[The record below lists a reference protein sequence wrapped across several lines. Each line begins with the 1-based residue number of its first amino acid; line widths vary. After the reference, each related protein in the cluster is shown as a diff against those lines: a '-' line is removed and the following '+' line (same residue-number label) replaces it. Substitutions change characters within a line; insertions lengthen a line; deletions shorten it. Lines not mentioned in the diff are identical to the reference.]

1 MFEAFAGKRYATF
14 NKGIYPFVVAISARG
29 FTPYGKRLLKYV
41 KAMFADIHRQDEL
54 TEIEF
59 ERLMYQHKK
68 AIMKTVRRFVPEH
81 KKAAV
86 LAKCFAEHG
95 ESYFLFVEDTAI
107 APTNNFAEQGIR
119 TLVLDRMVTQGV
131 RSEAGNEWHERFWT
145 TVATCRRL
153 GMNVMSFLR
162 EAIFAVAHGLS
173 PPSLLPKTATK

>member
-1 MFEAFAGKRYATF
+1 MPLLTRGF
-14 NKGIYPFVVAISARG
+14 IPLLLPFQQGASARG

-86 LAKCFAEHG
+86 LAKRFAEHG
-95 ESYFLFVEDTAI
+95 ESYFLFVEDTAL
-107 APTNNFAEQGIR
+107 A
-119 TLVLDRMVTQGV
+119 
-131 RSEAGNEWHERFWT
+131 
-145 TVATCRRL
+145 
-153 GMNVMSFLR
+153 
-162 EAIFAVAHGLS
+162 
-173 PPSLLPKTATK
+173 